1 MLLHKLE
8 QVKKFMMQHLKIKNN
23 SNEKNPAKKNAT
35 KKEEEGNN
43 INSKWR
49 RTQMKNHWID
59 LAIR

>member
-35 KKEEEGNN
+35 KKEEEGEEEGNN
-43 INSKWR
+43 INSK
-49 RTQMKNHWID
+49 
-59 LAIR
+59 